1 MKSQSAGRRVVVT
14 GLGLVSPVGNTV
26 AESWQAMLAGK
37 SGIALATQ
45 LDLEQFSAK
54 IAGEVK
60 DFNIEEYMSARDARR
75 LDPFAHY
82 GVAASFQ
89 AFDDASLEVTEQN
102 ADRIGICF
110 GSGVG
115 GLTGMESIGVTVK
128 EQGPRKVSPFHIPS
142 TMINAVAGQ
151 VSIMKGL
158 KGPNMATVT
167 ACTTS
172 THAIGIA
179 ARMIN
184 YGDADVMLCGG
195 SEMALTG
202 GAMGGFGRAQA
213 LSTRNDDPTAASRP
227 WDVDRDGFV
236 LANGGGCLVLEDYE
250 HAKARG
256 ATIYAE
262 LSGFGMSGDAF
273 HMTSPSENGDG
284 AKRCMENAI
293 ADAGLNAEEIDYVN
307 AHGTSTPAGDVA
319 ETQAVQTCF
328 GDHAKQLAVSSTKS
342 MTGHLLGAAGVLE
355 AIATILAI
363 RDQAA
368 PPTINLD
375 NQDPAC
381 PLDYVPHTARDMSI
395 RHAISNS
402 FGFGGTNG
410 SLVFSKLD

>member
-1 MKSQSAGRRVVVT
+1 MKSTFNGRRVVIT
-14 GLGLVSPVGNTV
+14 GLGLISPVGNTV
-26 AESWQAMLAGK
+26 ADSWRAMLEGT
-37 SGIALATQ
+37 SGIAQATQ
-45 LDLEQFSAK
+45 LDLTNFPAT

-60 DFNIEEYMSARDARR
+60 GFDVEQYITAREARR

-82 GVAASFQ
+82 GVAACLQ
-89 AFDDASLEVTEQN
+89 AFDDANLEVTEDN
-102 ADRIGICF
+102 AERIGICF
-110 GSGVG
+110 GSGIG
-115 GLTGMESIGVTVK
+115 GLTGIEAIGVTVK

-172 THAIGIA
+172 THAIGVG

-184 YGDADVMLCGG
+184 YGDADVLLCGG
-195 SEMALTG
+195 SEFALTG

-213 LSTRNDDPTAASRP
+213 LSTRNDAPQAASRP

-236 LANGGGCLVLEDYE
+236 LANGGGCMVLEEYE

-262 LSGFGMSGDAF
+262 LTGFGMSGDAF

-293 ADAGLNAEEIDYVN
+293 TDAGLNIDDIDYIN

-319 ETQAVQTCF
+319 ETQAVQGCF

-355 AIATILAI
+355 AIATTLAI
-363 RDQAA
+363 RDQVA

-375 NQDPAC
+375 NPDPNC
-381 PLDYVPHTARDMSI
+381 TLDYVPHTARDMTI

-410 SLVFSKLD
+410 SLIFSKLD